1 MKHTILIA
9 YFSHSGN
16 TRAVAQ
22 EIARQTGGDLFEI
35 RTDRPYPE
43 AHDPCSRQAHQEL
56 IDDIRPS
63 LTNRVANMDD
73 YDVVFIGHPIWWYCE
88 PKVVRSFYEA
98 NDF

>member
-73 YDVVFIGHPIWWYCE
+73 YAVVFIGHPIWWYCA
-88 PKVVRSFYEA
+88 PKVVRSFYVGY
-98 NDF
+98 DF

>member
-22 EIARQTGGDLFEI
+22 EIARRTGGDLFEI
-35 RTDRPYPE
+35 RTDHPSALHSPR
-43 AHDPCSRQAHQEL
+43 PCSARQLPHQEL

-73 YDVVFIGHPIWWYCE
+73 YGVTIHWPSDL
-88 PKVVRSFYEA
+88 
-98 NDF
+98 